1 MTPLKDLWK
10 KCSSSKLFWPIL
22 SLLLIMLFNLLVN
35 PSFFNIE
42 MKEGHLYGSLI
53 DVLNRGTPLMLLAI
67 GMTLVLATGGV
78 DLSVGP
84 VIAITGAVAAYLIGS
99 DIGVT
104 HTPFFLVILTAIGAA
119 LLAGLWNGILV
130 SRAGIQPII
139 ATLILLGAGRGLAQM
154 ITQGQILNVYY
165 KPFDFIGAG
174 FLLLP
179 FPVYIVTIVVI
190 LVWLLTRKTAVGL
203 FIESIGINTSSSFY
217 SGISEKNIKLL
228 VYVIS
233 GLCAGIAGLILASNI
248 RSADANNVGL
258 FIEMDAILAA
268 VIGGTSLAGGRFSL
282 AGSILGALIIQS
294 LTTTILS
301 VGVPPQVISLI
312 KALVVLA
319 VSLLQS
325 PDFRNIVFGRLVKKG
340 ALS

>member
-1 MTPLKDLWK
+1 
-10 KCSSSKLFWPIL
+10 
-22 SLLLIMLFNLLVN
+22 
-35 PSFFNIE
+35 
-42 MKEGHLYGSLI
+42 
-53 DVLNRGTPLMLLAI
+53 MLLATV
-67 GMTLVLATGGV
+67 MTLVLATGGV

-84 VIAITGAVAAYLIGS
+84 VIAITGAVAAFLIGS

-104 HTPFFLVILTAIGAA
+104 HTPFVLVILAA
-119 LLAGLWNGILV
+119 LGASILAGFWNGMLV

-139 ATLILLGAGRGLAQM
+139 ATLILLGAGRCVAQM

-165 KPFDFIGAG
+165 EPFDFIGGG

-179 FPVYIVTIVVI
+179 FPVYLVVIVVFLI
-190 LVWLLTRKTAVGL
+190 WFLIRKTAFGL
-203 FIESIGINTSSSFY
+203 FIESIGVNSSSSYY
-217 SGISEKNIKLL
+217 SGISEKNVKML
-228 VYVIS
+228 VYIIS
-233 GLCAGIAGLILASNI
+233 GLCAGIAGLIIASNI
-248 RSADANNVGL
+248 RSADANNAGYL
-258 FIEMDAILAA
+258 IEMDAILAA
-268 VIGGTSLAGGRFSL
+268 VIGGTSLSGGRFSI

-325 PDFRNIVFGRLVKKG
+325 PDFRRFVYGGIVKKG
-340 ALS
+340 AIS